1 MEGDEEGGLESQLE
15 LQLEEQKE
23 SLSFVVEAL
32 SSDPSNAELLSVHE
46 ELLLGIR
53 DAEEGLLHLKR
64 SRLLSEADEI
74 LARQASEKS
83 ATRGVETEPI
93 DPEPLRSEGYVVGS
107 KCRFR
112 HTNGRWYNGRLI
124 AMEGAGSARVSF
136 LNPTSDNMLMCKF
149 FLQQRCRFGSNCRS
163 SHGFS
168 VPLPSLKP
176 YNPTIWQQSLVG
188 SSIWAISDSQTGIW
202 REAELKSWNEKIG
215 MASVVFRGDRSSVEL
230 EGEALSQS
238 KYAQMSEDDEEE
250 DNSTPDDSDSLEEGN
265 DSDNETIS
273 QGLGFHEATTLPRGV
288 QTETAVF
295 AKWEHHT
302 RGIASKMMASMG
314 YKEGM
319 GLGMTGQGMVNPIPV
334 KVLPPGQS
342 LDHALKSCDTEEKE
356 GSQSKKRSRGGR
368 RKRERKFA
376 EAARAAKAE
385 EEPGPNVFSFINNQL
400 ANQNGDDGSRD
411 KMKNSVREDR
421 RSLVAYD
428 DEVKE
433 LRSRVGRLEEMVV
446 RNRKDKVV
454 AEAAMRRLNETRKA
468 LAGVEAAQASA
479 SSAVVQR
486 EKEKKWLKF

>member
-1 MEGDEEGGLESQLE
+1 
-15 LQLEEQKE
+15 
-23 SLSFVVEAL
+23 
-32 SSDPSNAELLSVHE
+32 
-46 ELLLGIR
+46 
-53 DAEEGLLHLKR
+53 
-64 SRLLSEADEI
+64 
-74 LARQASEKS
+74 
-83 ATRGVETEPI
+83 
-93 DPEPLRSEGYVVGS
+93 
-107 KCRFR
+107 
-112 HTNGRWYNGRLI
+112 
-124 AMEGAGSARVSF
+124 
-136 LNPTSDNMLMCKF
+136 
-149 FLQQRCRFGSNCRS
+149 
-163 SHGFS
+163 
-168 VPLPSLKP
+168 
-176 YNPTIWQQSLVG
+176 
-188 SSIWAISDSQTGIW
+188 
-202 REAELKSWNEKIG
+202 
-215 MASVVFRGDRSSVEL
+215 MASVVFQGDRSSVEL

-238 KYAQMSEDDEEE
+238 KYAQMSEDEEEE

-273 QGLGFHEATTLPRGV
+273 EGLGFHEATTLPRGV

-319 GLGMTGQGMVNPIPV
+319 GLGVTGQGMVDPIPV

-342 LDHALKSCDTEEKE
+342 LDHALESRDTEDKE

-376 EAARAAKAE
+376 EATRAAKAE

-400 ANQNGDDGSRD
+400 ANQNGDGGSRD
-411 KMKNSVREDR
+411 KMKYAVREDR

-446 RNRKDKVV
+446 RNRKDKAV
-454 AEAAMRRLNETRKA
+454 AEAATRRLNETRKA
-468 LAGVEAAQASA
+468 LADVEAAQASA

>member
-32 SSDPSNAELLSVHE
+32 SSDPSNTELLSVHE

-53 DAEEGLLHLKR
+53 DSEEGLLHLKR

-83 ATRGVETEPI
+83 AARGVETE
-93 DPEPLRSEGYVVGS
+93 EPLRSE
-107 KCRFR
+107 
-112 HTNGRWYNGRLI
+112 
-124 AMEGAGSARVSF
+124 
-136 LNPTSDNMLMCKF
+136 
-149 FLQQRCRFGSNCRS
+149 
-163 SHGFS
+163 GFS

-176 YNPTIWQQSLVG
+176 YTPTIWKQSLVG

-202 REAELKSWNEKIG
+202 REAELESWNEKIG
-215 MASVVFRGDRSSVEL
+215 MASVIFRGDRSLVEL
-230 EGEALSQS
+230 EGKALSQS

-319 GLGMTGQGMVNPIPV
+319 GLGATGQGMVNPIPV

-342 LDHALKSCDTEEKE
+342 LDHALKSRDTEEKE

-400 ANQNGDDGSRD
+400 ANQNGDGGSRD
-411 KMKNSVREDR
+411 KMKNAVREDR

-446 RNRKDKVV
+446 RNRKDKAV
-454 AEAAMRRLNETRKA
+454 AEAATRRLNETRKA
-468 LAGVEAAQASA
+468 LADVEAAQASA